1 MTNPKRF
8 CIRQIVFQLIRSV
21 LTCKILS
28 GCNRN
33 SLEIYC
39 LEFPYMAL
47 SFFRS
52 TSPTL
57 QKDRALRTRI
67 ARTTDPIVVEQ
78 RRSRKP
84 RVVDANCQTELIPE
98 FGTLENYL
106 RPPPPPEPEEPKEVN
121 TVN

>member
-1 MTNPKRF
+1 M
-8 CIRQIVFQLIRSV
+8 
-21 LTCKILS
+21 CKILS
-28 GCNRN
+28 RRNRN

-106 RPPPPPEPEEPKEVN
+106 QSLKKQHASNVRKHNNISGRNEVFRFRQKVDKN
-121 TVN
+121 R